1 MNSAEK
7 IKALIIIKN
16 YQIFDIPENAIFGSK
31 PFDSGG
37 VNFWKRTVKPKF
49 RNCQRNLAVKT
60 FRSLSLKLM
69 WIMKNNRKTQQM
81 TNHGPW
87 HPR

>member
-1 MNSAEK
+1 MLNLVTNSAEK

-37 VNFWKRTVKPKF
+37 V
-49 RNCQRNLAVKT
+49 T
-60 FRSLSLKLM
+60 FLEED
-69 WIMKNNRKTQQM
+69 RKTKIQKLSEKFGSKDFSIIITQIIVDYEE
-81 TNHGPW
+81 
-87 HPR
+87 